1 MKDYFEYV
9 KILAET
15 IDIHCNIKTMIIKKQ
30 SILTIC

>member
-9 KILAET
+9 RILAET
-15 IDIHCNIKTMIIKKQ
+15 IDIQYNIKTMIIKQQ